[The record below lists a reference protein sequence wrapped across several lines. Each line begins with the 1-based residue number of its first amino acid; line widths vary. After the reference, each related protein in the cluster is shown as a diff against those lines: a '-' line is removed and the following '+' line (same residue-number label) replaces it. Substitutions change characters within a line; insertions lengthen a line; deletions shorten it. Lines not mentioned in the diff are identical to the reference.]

1 MGRIALLIVCAC
13 LSLPVN
19 TVGAAETP
27 ARVRSTVA
35 HTGFAIP
42 SQSLATALVAF
53 GKQANVQVLTASETI
68 ASLRST
74 GIKGMFTVDAA
85 LTTLLQNTNLSYA
98 FIDAETVVVKP
109 AVPTSPKGGKA
120 ASSAVAARVKLLA
133 PVDATGLAHDE
144 GYLADVT
151 SAATRSD
158 ESLIDVP
165 QSISI
170 VTRDLMD
177 SQQIRTVADAVRN
190 VAGVQ
195 SLDGSDGLP
204 LFQIRG
210 FYTGNGM
217 TDGMFNSIDGSGDY
231 PPLIGVERVE
241 VVKGPEAIVGDS
253 SSNDDFGGLINVVMK
268 KPQSTPVHELSYTV
282 GRYGDVQLGVDLA
295 GPLGNNNGLT
305 YRLVLSG
312 EYADHTAQGYHGQRS
327 SYVAPSIGW
336 QGDSTKLIVGVQ
348 RTVNRVPIPDHTILL
363 DDSVGSSSPPGI
375 LLGNPS
381 DHSTFQTSRFY
392 YLFEQQLGNDW
403 MIRSRGQYVHQRT
416 NLQTWILDDPTPDGD
431 VDATAES
438 YRYADAYYT
447 LQNDITATFY
457 QGMLT
462 HNVTVGFDYSRSRV
476 GSSDYVFNDAGSG
489 PYNIFSSPSLLPVR
503 AVLDPTTDFYQP
515 GSAWSTDSGLFL
527 QDQITVGQHWELLLA
542 LRRSAYELST
552 YDENDNPWN
561 LQKAQWVPNAGLVYK
576 MTPNIAFYGSTASG
590 FQPDT
595 LLGKNGRPLAP
606 AMSRQIEA
614 GAKFNLFD
622 NRVRLTASWYRIMLD
637 RSVDLFSL
645 EPPYFAIPGPGQ
657 TNRGVE
663 IEFTGRIA
671 PGMDITSSYTQAR
684 VLNHDGTLATGSP
697 RQRFNLWASY
707 RVQSGVL
714 QGWGAA
720 AGVLARSR
728 SLGQTTD
735 DDTYFHIPGQASVDA
750 NVSYQAHQWSMTLG
764 VKNLFGRRLYS
775 DDFDETFVPLRN
787 RRSLLLTGTYDF

>member
-1 MGRIALLIVCAC
+1 MGRISRLLVCGC
-13 LSLPVN
+13 LSLPMSN
-19 TVGAAETP
+19 VGAAQAPTR
-27 ARVRSTVA
+27 ARSAVA
-35 HTGFAIP
+35 RIGFAIP
-42 SQSLATALVAF
+42 AQPLGTALVAL
-53 GKQANVQVLTASETI
+53 GKQANLQVLTASESI
-68 ASLRST
+68 ASLRSPA
-74 GIKGMFTVDAA
+74 INSVLTVDDA
-85 LTTLLQNTNLSYA
+85 LKALLQNTHLSYA

-109 AVPTSPKGGKA
+109 AAPAFSNGAQTPI
-120 ASSAVAARVKLLA
+120 SADAKRVKLLA
-133 PVDATGLAHDE
+133 PVEATGLTRDR
-144 GYLADVT
+144 GYLANVT
-151 SAATRSD
+151 STATRSD
-158 ESLIDVP
+158 ESMIDVP

-231 PPLIGVERVE
+231 PPLIGVARVE
-241 VVKGPEAIVGDS
+241 VVKGPEAILGDS
-253 SSNDDFGGLINVVMK
+253 SSNNDFGGLINVVMK
-268 KPQSTPVHELSYTV
+268 KPQSEPVHELSYAL
-282 GRYGDVQLGVDLA
+282 GSYGDVQAGADLA
-295 GPLGNNNGLT
+295 GPLGNDKRLT

-312 EYADHTAQGYHGQRS
+312 EYADHTAQGYHGQRN

-336 QGDSTKLIVGVQ
+336 QSDSAKLVVGVQ
-348 RTVNRVPIPDHTILL
+348 RIVNRVPIPDHTILL
-363 DDSVGSSSPPGI
+363 GDSVGSSSPPGI
-375 LLGNPS
+375 LLGHRS

-403 MIRSRGQYVHQRT
+403 MIRSRAQYVHQRT
-416 NLQTWILDDPTPDGD
+416 NLQTWFLQYPTPDGG

-457 QGMLT
+457 QGVLT

-476 GSSDYVFNDAGSG
+476 GSSDYVVNDLASV
-489 PYNIFSSPSLLPVR
+489 PYNIFSSPSLSSVR
-503 AVLDPTTDFYQP
+503 TVLDPTTNFHQAGGP
-515 GSAWSTDSGLFL
+515 WSTDSGLFL
-527 QDQITVGQHWELLLA
+527 QDQITAGQHWELQLA

-552 YDENDNPWN
+552 YDESGNPWN
-561 LQKAQWVPNAGLVYK
+561 LHKAQWVPNAGVVYK
-576 MTPNIAFYGSTASG
+576 LTPNIAFYGSTASG

-595 LLGKNGRPLAP
+595 LLGKNGRPLVP
-606 AMSRQIEA
+606 AISRQIEA
-614 GAKFNLFD
+614 GAKLNLFD
-622 NRVRLTASWYRIMLD
+622 NRVRLTVSWYRIMLD

-671 PGMDITSSYTQAR
+671 PGVDITSSYTQAR

-707 RVQSGVL
+707 RVQSGLL

-735 DDTYFHIPGQASVDA
+735 YDSYFHIPGQASVDA
-750 NVSYQAHQWSMTLG
+750 NVSYQARQWSMTLG
-764 VKNLFGRRLYS
+764 VRNLFGRRLYS
-775 DDFDETFVPLRN
+775 DDFDETFVPLHD